1 MAAPI
6 YSTTALNDI
15 GIGLGYIYVTSPIAS
30 SGSPT
35 ISEVVEVL
43 ENTAEGVRKAKLL
56 GVEASALAVNRIA
69 VGVITID
76 APTGGGTITNIVV
89 NSIKLFD
96 VGTPIAYTGATTAA
110 ALTQLIVD
118 AINSYSPG
126 DIANTF
132 TAQRIDNVLY
142 IFTSAEGVSAHNNQS
157 TTITSTGNFTYTEDQ
172 EVSGGSTSN
181 ESFDDSFGYQFFLDA
196 DYEAGGCC
204 SGAGTATP
212 TDISKALE
220 ITPYIV
226 NIGLQSA
233 IPRKDVTLSS
243 NALSLDRKG
252 ALTFIKLT
260 GEGSADDDLDTVI
273 VNNPS
278 DGDRILL
285 FSKTNTITVNSGT
298 GNIIIKSSTYDV
310 VSSSTIELTY
320 LSSTGVW
327 YELNRS
333 TQVIGSIAD
342 YRAAGFG
349 MFGIETASTQAVG
362 TGGAVV
368 FDPNSDSKLQIL
380 TGTSTLVS
388 SQSYD
393 ATGVVEDGDEFWIR
407 VDAQVDVAAHAL
419 QIYGRIIP
427 SDLAAQGGYMVYS
440 RYMGSISRW
449 QTHVYPLLDDG
460 AMSYPFQVY
469 SGMISAGAVTTAKV
483 VDNLKNEWK
492 HISVSFES
500 LEQGDMKLKMPACT
514 VTDFYVSVSKA
525 IAGTDNATI
534 VPKDNGAVAMTGGTV
549 TLTASSAIGSAFTS
563 TATGNNTFTEG
574 QVMTLTTNKTT
585 AGGKAIV
592 SFKITKS

>member
-35 ISEVVEVL
+35 IGEVVEVL
-43 ENTAEGVRKAKLL
+43 ENTAEGVRKAKVL
-56 GVEASALAVNRIA
+56 GLEAAALATNRVSTGI
-69 VGVITID
+69 ITID
-76 APTGGGTITNIVV
+76 APTGVGSITAITSVFGINLIDTA
-89 NSIKLFD
+89 N
-96 VGTPIAYTGATTAA
+96 PIAYTGATTAA
-110 ALTQLIVD
+110 ALAQLIVD
-118 AINSYSPG
+118 GINSFGSTNP
-126 DIANTF
+126 DDEF
-132 TAQRIDNVLY
+132 TAVRIDNVLY
-142 IFTSAEGVSAHNNQS
+142 IYGSRTSTKQNGSI
-157 TTITSTGNFTYTEDQ
+157 TITSTGFLTYTEDQ
-172 EVSGGSTSN
+172 ELSGGSVNT
-181 ESFDDSFGYQFFLDA
+181 ESFDDAFGYQFFLDA
-196 DYEAGGCC
+196 DYAAGGCC
-204 SGAGTATP
+204 SGAGTATIS
-212 TDISKALE
+212 DISKAIE

-233 IPRKDVTLSS
+233 IPNISKTLSNDS
-243 NALSLDRKG
+243 LSYNRKG
-252 ALTFIKLT
+252 ALSLIKLT
-260 GEGSADDDLDTVI
+260 GEGSTDDDLNTI
-273 VNNPS
+273 VASNPS

-285 FSKTNTITVNSGT
+285 YSETNTITINSAT
-298 GNIIIKSSTYDV
+298 SNITLKTSTYDV
-310 VSSSTIELTY
+310 VSSSTIELMFN
-320 LSSTGVW
+320 STDNIW
-327 YELNRS
+327 YEISRS

-349 MFGIETASTQAVG
+349 VFGIETASTQAVG

-393 ATGVVEDGDEFWIR
+393 ATGTVEDGDEFWIR
-407 VDAQVDVAAHAL
+407 VDAQVDVATHAL

-460 AMSYPFQVY
+460 AMAYPFQVY

-563 TATGNNTFTEG
+563 TATGNNIFTEG